1 MHVLETTTRQMEW
14 AAGNIAYN
22 LDFIPDDKLSWKPA
36 PTAPSALEMIGHL
49 LGVLNRMTPL
59 LENGAMGEGKAETP
73 ADRESAKSQLLAAAH
88 KYTAAM
94 RALEADDLEKPVE
107 LPMGELP
114 LRVLAT
120 MPVMDMVH
128 HHGQIAYIQMLL
140 GDTETHRDW
149 SLMPN

>member
-1 MHVLETTTRQMEW
+1 MHPLELNIGQMDW

-22 LDFIPDDKLSWKPA
+22 LDFIPDDKLNWKPA
-36 PTAPSALEMIGHL
+36 PTAPSALEMIGHI

-59 LENGAMGEGKAETP
+59 LRTGTMGSSEAENP
-73 ADRESAKSQLLAAAH
+73 ADRESAKMQLLAAAK

-94 RALEADDLEKPVE
+94 RDLSEDKLDTMIE
-107 LPMGELP
+107 LPMGA
-114 LRVLAT
+114 LRLGVIAT

-128 HHGQIAYIQMLL
+128 HHGQIAYIQLLL

-149 SLMPN
+149 SLMPD

>member
-1 MHVLETTTRQMEW
+1 MHFLESTARQMEW

-36 PTAPSALEMIGHL
+36 PTAPSALEMIGHI

-59 LENGAMGEGKAETP
+59 VQGEIMGSDDAENPTNR
-73 ADRESAKSQLLAAAH
+73 DDAKTQLLAASK

-94 RALEADDLEKPVE
+94 RAMPGDALEKPVE

-114 LRVLAT
+114 LGLLAT

-128 HHGQIAYIQMLL
+128 HHGQIAYIQLLL

-149 SLMPN
+149 SLLR